1 MQAVLV
7 LQVLIGFLKL
17 TNACVQFE
25 LTQEVSV
32 SDSAQVLTTYSG
44 THEAQL
50 YSTCAPACLRDIRCN
65 GFDICKDQ
73 QLCRTI
79 RGWTPVIPGN
89 VTAGECQRFQRT
101 CQSGEY
107 LERSNGTCVRYDY
120 CDFENDPEPS
130 CFLSESLADD
140 FNWTRQTG
148 PTGSF
153 DTGPTS
159 AARGS
164 YYKYIE
170 TSDGLSIFTAKKA
183 ILESVR
189 TFQDRTYCLTMYYH
203 MYGNTTN
210 TLTVRTQKGN
220 NAAIDRWQRVGDHGN
235 AWYRLSG
242 LSLALDHETKIFI
255 EATTG
260 SSFTGDI
267 AIDYVELWPFACP

>member
-1 MQAVLV
+1 M

-79 RGWTPVIPGN
+79 RGWTPVTPGN
-89 VTAGECQRFQRT
+89 VSAGMCQRFQRT

-107 LERSNGTCVRYDY
+107 LERSNGTGVSYDY

-130 CFLSESLADD
+130 CFLSESPADD
-140 FNWTRQTG
+140 FDWTRHMG
-148 PTGSF
+148 ATGSIA
-153 DTGPTS
+153 TGPTS
-159 AARGS
+159 AARGL

-170 TSDGLSIFTAKKA
+170 TSATMLGEKA

-189 TFQDRTYCLTMYYH
+189 TFQDKTYCLTMYYH
-203 MYGNTTN
+203 MYGDTTN

-220 NAAIDRWQRVGDHGN
+220 NAAIDRWQRAGDHGN

-242 LSLALDHETKIFI
+242 LSLALDPNTKIFI

-260 SSFTGDI
+260 SSVTGDI
-267 AIDYVELWPFACP
+267 AIDYIKLWPLACP